1 MKVLFVMSE
10 IFYGGAEYQIRNI
23 ISAASS
29 HNFDVFIA
37 KENIKSNALTGQ
49 DKAFLDELHIDE
61 NHICDLSCGN
71 KGLIKGILCYLKN
84 IRRFIK
90 TKKIDLVFVYDKFGI
105 LMLPFFSLMGTK
117 VLYSERNSGE
127 VFQKHLLYRLFFKL
141 FKPIVTCNSDFAQ
154 TVLQKSIGLP
164 VKKINNVVEIPSYN
178 HKLGDDFSKK
188 INVLVSARISPEKN
202 QLVVIDAFNQM
213 KTDRKIVVNFAGNVQ
228 DESYAALLREKV
240 SENTNANV
248 SYNFLGYV
256 KDKESLYSSCDFV
269 ILPSFTEGTPNVV
282 LESFARGIPILASDI
297 PQNRVLFRTSAFLF
311 EPEKADSL
319 IVVVENFFAMERIKI
334 KNELDENIKF
344 VKSEYSCDNANEYV
358 KEMKAH

>member
-10 IFYGGAEYQIRNI
+10 IFFGGAEYQIRNI
-23 ISAASS
+23 ISAACS
-29 HNFDVFIA
+29 HNFEVFIA
-37 KENIKSNALTGQ
+37 KENIKSETLTNQ
-49 DKAFLDELHIDE
+49 DKAFLEEFHIDE
-61 NHICDLSCGN
+61 SHVCDLFCGN
-71 KGLIKGILCYLKN
+71 KGLAKGFLYYLKN
-84 IRRFIK
+84 ISHFVRSQ
-90 TKKIDLVFVYDKFGI
+90 KIDLVFVYDKFGI
-105 LMLPFFSLMGTK
+105 LMLPFYSLMRIK

-127 VFQKHLLYRLFFKL
+127 VFQKHFLYRLFFKL

-154 TVLQKSIGLP
+154 TVLQKSIGFS
-164 VKKINNVVEIPSYN
+164 VKKINNVVDTPPYTHELKN
-178 HKLGDDFSKK
+178 DFSQK
-188 INVLVSARISPEKN
+188 ISVLVSARISPEKN
-202 QLVVIDAFNQM
+202 QLVVVDAFNQL

-319 IVVVENFFAMERIKI
+319 IVVVENFFAMEHIKI